1 MKLAFWMI
9 HGSRIPDPT
18 KWAFR
23 LVFAWNSYRFPLPK
37 NIETTT
43 LPPKK
48 TQKQH
53 LQSFLQLLPVFSTV
67 IFGNFPNLHVGGSP
81 GGSVK
86 KPAMEPHL
94 VVPSLHP
101 KKISAIQKQ
110 NDFNE
115 NERETLKNTCQTF
128 SSISQCITSWWF
140 QPIWFFFSQIGSFPP
155 LGVRIKNVWNHH
167 LDHLVPA

>member
-48 TQKQH
+48 RKNSTFKA
-53 LQSFLQLLPVFSTV
+53 SFSSCLSFQFFSTV

-101 KKISAIQKQ
+101 KKFSAIQKQ

-128 SSISQCITSWWF
+128 SSISQCITTVVGGFNPSD
-140 QPIWFFFSQIGSFPP
+140 FF
-155 LGVRIKNVWNHH
+155 
-167 LDHLVPA
+167 